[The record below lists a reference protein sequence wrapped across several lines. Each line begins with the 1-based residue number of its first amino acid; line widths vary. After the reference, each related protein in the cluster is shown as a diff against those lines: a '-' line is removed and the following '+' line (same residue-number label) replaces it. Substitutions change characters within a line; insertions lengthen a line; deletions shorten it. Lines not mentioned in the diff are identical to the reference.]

1 MERIVEKRRALQQDV
16 GDNLQNL
23 LLQKKKKRLLY
34 SVLFSVFG
42 LKIEEQWGGGS
53 LRDKSTEVTEVKHC
67 QTWTWR
73 FVATSWLSTCWD
85 SHAQPSLMTGLWLS
99 RSKLD
104 TTLPIF
110 HACSQYSAI
119 ETCRVHVQAD
129 LCHPSECQVFS
140 YAPSTQG

>member
-1 MERIVEKRRALQQDV
+1 M
-16 GDNLQNL
+16 
-23 LLQKKKKRLLY
+23 
-34 SVLFSVFG
+34 
-42 LKIEEQWGGGS
+42 GGS

-67 QTWTWR
+67 QTWTGDASPLR
-73 FVATSWLSTCWD
+73 GCPTCWD
-85 SHAQPSLMTGLWLS
+85 SHPEPSLMTGLWLS

-110 HACSQYSAI
+110 HACSQSSAI
-119 ETCRVHVQAD
+119 ETCKVHVLAD